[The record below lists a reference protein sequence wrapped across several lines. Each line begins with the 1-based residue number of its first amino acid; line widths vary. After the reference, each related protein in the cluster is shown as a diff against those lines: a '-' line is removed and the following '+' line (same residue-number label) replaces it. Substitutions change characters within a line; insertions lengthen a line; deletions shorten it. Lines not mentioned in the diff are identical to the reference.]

1 MFCIVLQTAEMFLD
15 LFDLADDFYLN
26 LLDWSSRNVLAIALG
41 STVYLIWDASNGS
54 SFELVTVDEELGPV
68 TSVNWAPDGRHIAI
82 GLNNSEVQLWDTDS
96 DKLMRT
102 LKGGHRGRVGSLAWN
117 NNILTTG
124 ARGPHLSSEGSCM
137 VSIQR
142 GLLATGGGEGD
153 GRIKFWNTDTGAC
166 SKSVNTG
173 SQVCGLLWNKNER
186 ELLSSHGSSQNQLT
200 LWKYPSL
207 VKIAELTEHSTSV
220 LYMAQSP
227 DRRTVASA
235 AGAPGNEKLRIWD
248 VFGDPKATKK
258 SGPKADRE
266 PFACVNRIR

>member
-1 MFCIVLQTAEMFLD
+1 MDGRIINNDLRIRDHIVEKYRGHTQEVCGLKWSASGQH
-15 LFDLADDFYLN
+15 LASGGNDN
-26 LLDWSSRNVLAIALG
+26 LVH
-41 STVYLIWDASNGS
+41 IWDRSMA
-54 SFELVTVDEELGPV
+54 T
-68 TSVNWAPDGRHIAI
+68 H
-82 GLNNSEVQLWDTDS
+82 
-96 DKLMRT
+96 
-102 LKGGHRGRVGSLAWN
+102 
-117 NNILTTG
+117 
-124 ARGPHLSSEGSCM
+124 EGSCM